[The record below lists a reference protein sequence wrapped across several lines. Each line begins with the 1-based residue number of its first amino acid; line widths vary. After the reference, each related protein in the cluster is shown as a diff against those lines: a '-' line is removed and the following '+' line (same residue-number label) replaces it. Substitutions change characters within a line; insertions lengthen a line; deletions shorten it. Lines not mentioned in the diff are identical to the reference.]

1 MKQILVVED
10 EEAIS
15 RALVDWLS
23 LSPKEYKVEL
33 AENGREAIE
42 KVSAQKFDLILLD
55 LVLPDIDGFGVL
67 AALKERNIETKV
79 IVLTNLDQPEDIK
92 RVSDLGVPYL
102 NLFVKNETKLS
113 MLSKKIEEIFA
124 SE

>member
-1 MKQILVVED
+1 MKHILVVED

-23 LSPKEYKVEL
+23 ISPQGYKVEL
-33 AENGREAIE
+33 VKNGRDALE
-42 KVSAQKFDLILLD
+42 KVSTQKFDLILLD

-67 AALKERNIETKV
+67 AGLKERNIDTKV

-92 RVSDLGVPYL
+92 RVSDLGVSHL
-102 NLFVKNETKLS
+102 NFFIKNETRLS
-113 MLSKKIEEIFA
+113 MLSDKIEELFA
-124 SE
+124 DK